1 MLARHFAIGWFLC
14 LASVSGV
21 FVAGI
26 GLAADRPPGKSPLG
40 STAQERAFS
49 QHPGHSQNPA
59 FPGTVRRGHGTLVT
73 PWPSGPICQSRV
85 YAVVVPGLVPGYVYY
100 REEICMPPYCGVPI
114 GCCPYYLGGYRY
126 YYWYGPSVVYFDPAA
141 PVLRDL
147 AAVTNRYIGDSRGR
161 VEQGGVTPQSG
172 GETSQQQDSGQQGI
186 ERTMPSPSVA
196 DPIKLRP
203 SNQQQRDLASRFI
216 GFGDRCFLEGQYR
229 DAYFKYKEAEKAAPD
244 LVDSLFRQGF
254 ALIATKQYQLAFHAF
269 RRGLRMDPA
278 WPKKLFSLSR
288 LYEERQLDLKEHL
301 AALAEENEKAK
312 PDPILSFLLGVML
325 FRCDRVDDAK
335 GFFEIARS
343 SPSTAELAAL
353 FLDNKE

>member
-1 MLARHFAIGWFLC
+1 MLPCNLAIRWLLYLGC
-14 LASVSGV
+14 VSGTV
-21 FVAGI
+21 GTGVAI
-26 GLAADRPPGKSPLG
+26 SADRPPGKSPLG

-49 QHPGHSQNPA
+49 EHSRHSQTPA
-59 FPGTVRRGHGTLVT
+59 SPGTVRHGYGPLVR

-85 YAVVVPGLVPGYVYY
+85 YTVVVPGLVPGYVYY
-100 REEICMPPYCGVPI
+100 REDICMPPCYGVSI
-114 GCCPYYLGGYRY
+114 GCCPYCLGRYRY
-126 YYWYGPSVVYFDPAA
+126 YYWYQPSVVYFDPAA

-147 AAVTNRYIGDSRGR
+147 AAVTNRFIGDSRGR
-161 VEQGGVTPQSG
+161 VEQGGVAPQSG
-172 GETSQQQDSGQQGI
+172 GETSQQQDSGQQGVK
-186 ERTMPSPSVA
+186 RTMPSPSVA

-254 ALIATKQYQLAFHAF
+254 ALIATKQYQLAFQAF

-301 AALAEENEKAK
+301 AALAEECDKAK
-312 PDPILSFLLGVML
+312 HDPTLAFLLGVML
-325 FRCDRVDDAK
+325 FRCDRVEDAK
-335 GFFEIARS
+335 GFFDIARS

-353 FLDNKE
+353 FFDNKE